1 MKKTVAAL
9 LIQHLKKF
17 GVRYVYG
24 IPGKSVVP
32 FVLEMEKNEMS
43 FILTR
48 HESGA
53 GFMAGGY
60 ALQNGTFGVALG
72 TSGPGG
78 TNMLTSAGQAMAF
91 HLPVIFITGHPSMS
105 GTGKAL
111 GQDSTF
117 FGTDLVKMF
126 EPVTLFSA
134 RIERG
139 DLFPLY
145 FRHAI
150 EKAWTGRKGP
160 VHLSIPADVFM
171 EEIESFDV
179 VLPPASSIVSSRL
192 DEVSAA
198 IQKAKNPLLF
208 VGKGVHLSRA
218 YDEVKELSLRFS
230 IPIVT
235 TPGGKGSVR
244 SDHPSYLGPFGLGG
258 TEEATNYLKMDVD
271 LLLVLGTKLSDMSLA
286 GFTPEMYPE
295 QIIHFDINP
304 GFVGKSIPC
313 PTIAI
318 IGDIKEN
325 LKLLLSNHSK
335 VDHRNS
341 SFYKNDSAETQE
353 IDPNQ
358 EYISASSAV
367 QLLRELLPPEAILFG
382 DDGSHTFYAIRY
394 FDILQE
400 GTFFFDDVFGAMG
413 NGIGYSIGA
422 KMASPQVPVVCLT
435 GDGCSL
441 MHGTEIST
449 AACQNVPV
457 IFVVLNNGRIDMV
470 DKGMR
475 YNVGRAVGTIYE
487 SPANIQLFAES
498 LGAASFKCTKEEEIK
513 KALTFAL
520 KHEGPTVIEIMVDP
534 EEIPPTMNRG

>member
-32 FVLEMEKNEMS
+32 LVLETEKNEMP

-48 HESGA
+48 HETGA

-60 ALQNGTFGVALG
+60 ALQNETFGVALG

-78 TNMLTSAGQAMAF
+78 TNMITSAGQAMAF
-91 HLPVIFITGHPSMS
+91 HLPVLFITGHPSMS

-150 EKAWTGRKGP
+150 ERAWTGRKGP

-171 EEIESFDV
+171 EEIEAFDV
-179 VLPPASSIVSSRL
+179 DLPPSSSIVSTRL
-192 DEVSAA
+192 DEAA
-198 IQKAKNPLLF
+198 SSIQKAKNPLLF

-218 YDEVKELSLRFS
+218 YEEVKELSLRFG

-235 TPGGKGSVR
+235 TPGGKGTVR
-244 SDHPSYLGPFGLGG
+244 SDHPGYLGPFGLGG
-258 TEEATNYLKMDVD
+258 TEKASDYLKMGVD
-271 LLLVLGTKLSDMSLA
+271 LLLVLGTKLSDMSVA
-286 GFTPEMYPE
+286 GFTSVMVPG

-304 GFVGKSIPC
+304 SFIGKSIQC
-313 PTIAI
+313 PTIPV

-325 LKLLLSNHSK
+325 LKVLLSNHSNA
-335 VDHRNS
+335 VHRDE
-341 SFYKNDSAETQE
+341 FIYTKNIADNHEKE
-353 IDPNQ
+353 YNK
-358 EYISASSAV
+358 EYISARSAV
-367 QLLRELLPPEAILFG
+367 QSLREMLPPEAILFG
-382 DDGSHTFYAIRY
+382 DDGSHAFYAIRY

-400 GTFFFDDVFGAMG
+400 GSFFFDDVFGSMG
-413 NGIGYSIGA
+413 NGICYSIGA

-441 MHGTEIST
+441 MYGTEIST
-449 AACQNVPV
+449 AVCQNVPV
-457 IFVVLNNGRIDMV
+457 IFIVFNNGRIDMV
-470 DKGMR
+470 DKGMK
-475 YNVGRAVGTIYE
+475 YNVGRSVGTVYE
-487 SPANIQLFAES
+487 TPVNMKLFAES
-498 LGAASFKCTKEEEIK
+498 LGADSFRCTCKEEIK
-513 KALTFAL
+513 EALAFAL
-520 KHEGPTVIEIMVDP
+520 NHEGPTVVEIMVDP